1 MKKEK
6 SPILVICC
14 ILFLSFFIALPPL
27 FRMMIPEKDIVVEKE
42 TKDKI
47 VFLKCSR
54 YYKTDLY
61 KVSSS
66 VKYKNELID
75 SNTITIEKIKK
86 TPEGVEDIP
95 GTTIQEEYQMFQ
107 SLNNI
112 DITETEDTTII
123 RVDQNLMDSNLEN
136 EELLNYYQSLENQQ
150 AFYEG
155 RGYTC
160 NLLKE

>member
-6 SPILVICC
+6 SPFLVICC
-14 ILFLSFFIALPPL
+14 ILFLSLFIALPPI
-27 FRMMIPEKDIVVEKE
+27 FRMMIPSKDIVVEK
-42 TKDKI
+42 TPQDKI
-47 VFLKCSR
+47 EFLKCNKYFKSE
-54 YYKTDLY
+54 LY

-75 SNTITIEKIKK
+75 SNTITYEKVEKI
-86 TPEGVEDIP
+86 PEGVEEDSSI
-95 GTTIQEEYQMFQ
+95 TVKEEFQMFQ

-112 DITETEDTTII
+112 DITENDDTMII
-123 RVDQNLMDSNLEN
+123 RVDQNLMDQNLEV

-150 AFYEG
+150 AFYEN

-160 NLLKE
+160 NRLNG